1 MLMEFG
7 SEINKGLL
15 KKGMNFD
22 EILCL
27 ILRQLDY

>member
-1 MLMEFG
+1 MEFG